1 MIPATNKRFLIL
13 LLLGLGVRILTLPM
27 PGTEDMLTNQIWGAR
42 TVEQGIT
49 RTYILDD
56 TDYLTKAILFW
67 RHLPYHFPP
76 PTYQSELGTLDH
88 VPNYPPLSVYS
99 FWLSTWVAKLILG
112 GRLQLGGVL
121 NACFNAV
128 PLLAALGILIA
139 VWSFLR
145 AEGAATPWWAVTA
158 FWLNPVMLLHSP
170 VLGYVDSVFTLLGF
184 CSLWLLYQKR
194 FTGSVIFLVLS
205 CLTKPQGVLILPVV
219 LVAVLAEKDWRLFRR
234 ASLNL
239 VLCSFVPFLPFI
251 LTGHGLGALRGTFQV
266 VHVGYL
272 SSNQANLWWIVSW
285 VLPALS
291 ERSFAVLM
299 RPVIM
304 RQLEESR
311 EILLLDAQWTALLLL
326 GVVAAIS
333 GYFLWNELQRGN
345 RLAIFWAAALQVYFF
360 TILALHPHENHL
372 YPFFVYALPLCVLR
386 KREFRGTYVAL
397 SAVFALN
404 LFLFDSFGRGTE
416 AAAGALRFA
425 LGFDLSVVLS
435 FVNLLLFLSVV
446 LSPGWHFASTR
457 EGDSGAGDPPTR
469 PSTMASVAD
478 SGRGGPA

>member
-67 RHLPYHFPP
+67 RHLPYHSPP

-99 FWLSTWVAKLILG
+99 FWLSTWIAKLIPLG
-112 GRLQLGGVL
+112 AGRLQAGGVL
-121 NACFNAV
+121 NACFNV
-128 PLLAALGILIA
+128 LPLLGALGI
-139 VWSFLR
+139 VVVTWSFLR
-145 AEGAATPWWAVTA
+145 AEGAVTPWWAVTA

-170 VLGYVDSVFTLLGF
+170 VLGYVDSVFTLFGF

-239 VLCSFVPFLPFI
+239 VLYSFVPFLPFI
-251 LTGHGLGALRGTFQV
+251 LAGYGLGALRGTFQV

-272 SSNQANLWWIVSW
+272 SSNQTNLWWIVSW
-285 VLPALS
+285 VLPALP
-291 ERSFAVLM
+291 ERSFAALTH
-299 RPVIM
+299 PVIM
-304 RQLEESR
+304 RQPEEFH
-311 EILLLDAQWTALLLL
+311 ELFALDARRTALLLL
-326 GVVAAIS
+326 GVVVAIS
-333 GYFLWNELQRGN
+333 VYFLWNELQRGN

-360 TILALHPHENHL
+360 TMLALHPHENHL
-372 YPFFVYALPLCVLR
+372 YPFFVYALPMLVLGR
-386 KREFRGTYVAL
+386 REFPGTYVAL
-397 SAVFALN
+397 SLVFGLN
-404 LFLFDSFGRGTE
+404 IFLFDGFGRGL
-416 AAAGALRFA
+416 AGAGHALRTLA
-425 LGFDLSVVLS
+425 GFDLTVLVAFINLAV
-435 FVNLLLFLSVV
+435 FVWLVTRRRWLFEL
-446 LSPGWHFASTR
+446 TR
-457 EGDSGAGDPPTR
+457 KPEPPQ
-469 PSTMASVAD
+469 V
-478 SGRGGPA
+478 GG

>member
-13 LLLGLGVRILTLPM
+13 LLVGLGVRILTLPM

-56 TDYLTKAILFW
+56 TEYLTKAILFW

-88 VPNYPPLSVYS
+88 VPNYPPLSVYT
-99 FWLSTWVAKLILG
+99 FWLSTWAAKLILG

-128 PLLAALGILIA
+128 PLLATLGIVIA

-145 AEGAATPWWAVTA
+145 EEGVATPWWVLAA

-184 CSLWLLYQKR
+184 CSLWLLYRKR
-194 FTGSVIFLVLS
+194 FTGSVIFLALS

-251 LTGHGLGALRGTFQV
+251 FTGYGLGTLRGTFQV
-266 VHVGYL
+266 VHVAYL

-291 ERSFAVLM
+291 GESFAVLL

-304 RQLEESR
+304 RQVGEFQ
-311 EILLLDAQWTALLLL
+311 EILHFDAQWTALLLL
-326 GVVAAIS
+326 GVVVGVS
-333 GYFLWNELQRGN
+333 LYFLWSELQRGN
-345 RLAIFWAAALQVYFF
+345 RLAIFWAAALQVYLF
-360 TILALHPHENHL
+360 TMLALHPHENHL
-372 YPFFVYALPLCVLR
+372 YPFFVYALPLVVLR
-386 KREFRGTYVAL
+386 KRQFAGTYVAL

-404 LFLFDSFGRGTE
+404 LFLFDGFGRGTE

-425 LGFDLSVVLS
+425 LGFDLSVALS
-435 FVNLLLFLSVV
+435 FVNVLLFLSVV
-446 LSPGWHFASTR
+446 LSTDRHFSSTR

-469 PSTMASVAD
+469 PSAVPSVAD
-478 SGRGGPA
+478 RERGGPA